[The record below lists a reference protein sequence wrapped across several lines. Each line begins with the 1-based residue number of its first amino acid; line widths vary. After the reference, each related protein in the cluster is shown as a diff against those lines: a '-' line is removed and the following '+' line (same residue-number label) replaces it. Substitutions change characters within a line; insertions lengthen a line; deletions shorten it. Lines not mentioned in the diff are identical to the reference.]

1 MLYDECQIRYA
12 EESITFFLAVFLAA
26 FLAVFSAA
34 FSAAFFRQCITIVFL
49 DALPSRRSIANEL
62 SLIHI

>member
-12 EESITFFLAVFLAA
+12 EESITFFLSVFLSV
-26 FLAVFSAA
+26 FLAA

-49 DALPSRRSIANEL
+49 DALPSRRSIANECV
-62 SLIHI
+62 I

>member
-12 EESITFFLAVFLAA
+12 EESITFFLSV
-26 FLAVFSAA
+26 FLAVFLAA

-49 DALPSRRSIANEL
+49 DALQVVVPKQMNV
-62 SLIHI
+62 